1 LPENFLGGFM
11 KRLGAVAIFALVFLT
26 LVGMSGCIGSSTA
39 TQPIAVRVQPQ
50 FAAIDVSANV
60 PQTDLVTAVVENDP
74 KNAGVTF
81 VLNGVG
87 ALSGAT
93 SGAVTYTAP
102 NSLNPNQPVTVTI
115 VATAVSDKTRQ
126 ATAIITVNPLPVIST
141 LTVPSPATIG
151 EAYPVTTISTT
162 GGTNPL
168 RYQIASG
175 ALPPGLVLGNSN
187 NQGTILNNPH
197 PLGPTGQYNFSIT
210 VTDAANPAQ
219 TSVPQA
225 YSITVQNP
233 PLPGIVC
240 PNPIA
245 AGVCPLNPPA
255 VTAGQTFNQS
265 LSTTGQTVCP
275 CNWSVSLGSLPSNI
289 KLNQN
294 TGMFSG
300 QALAT
305 GTFVFTV
312 QLLDVAGQSTTQQCS
327 IVIGA
332 AQPVMITSPATLPAG
347 VVGSQYQPPSGY
359 QLTASGGV
367 PPYFWQQ
374 TSAGIPPG
382 LSVSQNGLI
391 EGTPSMAQTNPFSFM
406 VQVQDSQVPP
416 HAQTQTESITITS
429 NIVVNITNP
438 IGNIAPGATAV
449 TVNATVTNDTTPSG
463 GVTWK
468 LQSGTPLADCSPTCG
483 TITMQMNNPPSVLYT
498 PPATQPAPPNNTP
511 TLTATAV
518 DDTSKSATD
527 VINITGNL
535 QACPAGDESVMNGN
549 FAFLVK
555 GFDSSGAVAIGGSF
569 VTDGAGAIKSGTE
582 DINRVG
588 GAQPDVSVIPGG
600 SSYSVGSDGRGCLT
614 LQTGAGTVKFRFG
627 LSNGFKSGSPKGGRI
642 IEFDDTTGTGTRGSG
657 IIRVQDTSA
666 FMDSFIKNSYAFG
679 LSGFNST
686 AGHFSSA
693 GTFKADGIGML
704 TSGNFDSD
712 NAGTVIS
719 NNSTLSGMFAI
730 PTMSKDGR
738 ASTFNIVFNG
748 TTFHYGMYVVNASE
762 LILVGIDGLS
772 PTIPINSGE
781 AISSI
786 GPFNSGSLTGSHLIR
801 TTSLSGSGPH
811 ATIGVLTFDGTSGV
825 TGTLFDDKG
834 GTTGTTT
841 ITPGLVTYAVDA
853 TTGRLTFTGLGANSP
868 VAYIVPNLNNP
879 VGITSFITNTDNG
892 ASAGVSEFQSSSP
905 NFTNTSLS
913 GLYSFGTD
921 ENVDNATKNFSG
933 EVNFDNTTVM
943 FSGFSD
949 ESDPT
954 GLLPNQTIPNTAYSV
969 NTDGTGNVGPNTVSV
984 TNGTVLFFIDES
996 SGNAHPT
1003 VTIVESQLP

>member
-1 LPENFLGGFM
+1 M

-39 TQPIAVRVQPQ
+39 TQPIAVRVQGQ
-50 FAAIDVSANV
+50 FGAIDVSTNV

-87 ALSGAT
+87 MLSGAT
-93 SGAVTYTAP
+93 PTAVTYTAP
-102 NSLNPNQPVTVTI
+102 NSLNPNQPVTVTV

-141 LTVPSPATIG
+141 LSVPSPATIG
-151 EAYPVTTISTT
+151 VPYPVTTISST

-168 RYQIASG
+168 RYQISNG
-175 ALPPGLVLGNSN
+175 ILPHGLSLGNSN
-187 NQGTILNNPH
+187 NQATIVNTPG
-197 PLGPTGQYNFSIT
+197 PMGPTGQFNFSVT

-219 TSVPQA
+219 SSAQA

-233 PLPGIVC
+233 PPPGIIC
-240 PNPIA
+240 PNPLQGA
-245 AGVCPLNPPA
+245 VCPLNPPA
-255 VTAGQTFNQS
+255 VIAGQNFTQTLSATVQTICAPCTWSAPPNQ
-265 LSTTGQTVCP
+265 LPANITLRPSTGPTVT
-275 CNWSVSLGSLPSNI
+275 I
-289 KLNQN
+289 
-294 TGMFSG
+294 SG
-300 QALAT
+300 PALAT
-305 GTFVFTV
+305 GNFVFTV
-312 QLLDVAGQSTTQQCS
+312 ALTDATGTQTATQQCS
-327 IVIGA
+327 IFIGA
-332 AQPVMITSPATLPAG
+332 AAPVTISSPATLPPG
-347 VVGSQYQPPSGY
+347 VVGQQYQAPNGY
-359 QLTASGGV
+359 QLIAMGGV
-367 PPYFWQQ
+367 PPYSWQNGG
-374 TSAGIPPG
+374 GIPPG
-382 LSVSQNGLI
+382 LNVSPTGLVQ
-391 EGTPSMAQTNPFSFM
+391 GTPSMAQTNPFSFLI
-406 VQVQDSQVPP
+406 QVQDSQVPP
-416 HAQTQTESITITS
+416 HAQQQTEFITVTS

-449 TVNATVTNDTTPSG
+449 TVNATVTNDASPSG

-468 LQSGTPLADCSPTCG
+468 LQSGTPLTDCSPTCG
-483 TITMQMNNPPSVLYT
+483 TITMQMNNPPSILYT

-588 GAQPDVSVIPGG
+588 GAQADVMVIPAG

-627 LSNGFKSGSPKGGRI
+627 LSNGFKSGSPKSGRI

-657 IIRVQDTSA
+657 IIREQDTTA
-666 FMDSFIKNSYAFG
+666 FMDSSIKNSYAFG

-693 GTFKADGIGML
+693 GTFKADGIGMI

-730 PTMSKDGR
+730 PMMSKDGR

-748 TTFHYGMYVVNASE
+748 TTFHYGMYVVNSSE
-762 LILVGIDGLS
+762 LILVGIDLVS

-801 TTSLSGSGPH
+801 ATALSGQGPH

-834 GTTGTTT
+834 GTTSTTT

-853 TTGRLTFTGLGANSP
+853 ATGRLTFTGLGANSP

-892 ASAGVSEFQSSSP
+892 ASAGVSEFQSSSS
-905 NFTNTSLS
+905 NFSNTSLS

-921 ENVDNATKNFSG
+921 ENVDNMTKNFSG
-933 EVNFDNTTVM
+933 EVNFDNTTTM
-943 FSGFSD
+943 YSGFSD

-954 GLLPNQTIPNTAYSV
+954 GLLPNQTIPNTSYSV

-984 TNGTVLFFIDES
+984 TNGTVLYFIDES
-996 SGNAHPT
+996 NGNAHPT

>member
-1 LPENFLGGFM
+1 
-11 KRLGAVAIFALVFLT
+11 
-26 LVGMSGCIGSSTA
+26 
-39 TQPIAVRVQPQ
+39 
-50 FAAIDVSANV
+50 
-60 PQTDLVTAVVENDP
+60 
-74 KNAGVTF
+74 
-81 VLNGVG
+81 
-87 ALSGAT
+87 
-93 SGAVTYTAP
+93 
-102 NSLNPNQPVTVTI
+102 
-115 VATAVSDKTRQ
+115 
-126 ATAIITVNPLPVIST
+126 
-141 LTVPSPATIG
+141 
-151 EAYPVTTISTT
+151 
-162 GGTNPL
+162 
-168 RYQIASG
+168 
-175 ALPPGLVLGNSN
+175 
-187 NQGTILNNPH
+187 
-197 PLGPTGQYNFSIT
+197 
-210 VTDAANPAQ
+210 
-219 TSVPQA
+219 
-225 YSITVQNP
+225 
-233 PLPGIVC
+233 
-240 PNPIA
+240 
-245 AGVCPLNPPA
+245 
-255 VTAGQTFNQS
+255 
-265 LSTTGQTVCP
+265 
-275 CNWSVSLGSLPSNI
+275 
-289 KLNQN
+289 
-294 TGMFSG
+294 
-300 QALAT
+300 
-305 GTFVFTV
+305 
-312 QLLDVAGQSTTQQCS
+312 
-327 IVIGA
+327 
-332 AQPVMITSPATLPAG
+332 
-347 VVGSQYQPPSGY
+347 
-359 QLTASGGV
+359 
-367 PPYFWQQ
+367 
-374 TSAGIPPG
+374 
-382 LSVSQNGLI
+382 
-391 EGTPSMAQTNPFSFM
+391 MAQTNPYSFL
-406 VQVQDSQVPP
+406 VQVSDSQVPA
-416 HAQTQTESITITS
+416 HSQTQTESITITS

-468 LQSGTPLADCSPTCG
+468 LQSGSPLTNCSPTCG

-582 DINRVG
+582 DTNRVG
-588 GAQPDVSVIPGG
+588 GPSIDVAVIPGG

-614 LQTGAGTVKFRFG
+614 LQTGAGTVKFRFA
-627 LSNGFKSGSPKGGRI
+627 LSNGFKSGSPKSGRI

-657 IIRVQDTSA
+657 FIRTQDTTA
-666 FMDSFIKNSYAFG
+666 FMDSSIKNSYAFG

-693 GTFKADGIGML
+693 GTMKADGIGMI

-719 NNSTLSGMFAI
+719 NNSTLNGMFAI
-730 PTMSKDGR
+730 PMMSKDGR

-748 TTFHYGMYVVNASE
+748 TTFHYGMYVVNASDF
-762 LILVGIDGLS
+762 ILVGIDLVS

-786 GPFNSGSLTGSHLIR
+786 GPFNSGSVTGSHLIR

-811 ATIGVLTFDGTSGV
+811 ATIGALTFDGTSGV

-841 ITPGLVTYAVDA
+841 ITPGLVTYSVDA

-905 NFTNTSLS
+905 NFSNTSLS

-933 EVNFDNTTVM
+933 EVNFDNTTTM
-943 FSGFSD
+943 YSGFSD

-954 GLLPNQTIPNTAYSV
+954 GLLPNQTIPNTSYVV
-969 NTDGTGNVGPNTVSV
+969 NTDGTGNVGANTVSV

-996 SGNAHPT
+996 GGNTHPT